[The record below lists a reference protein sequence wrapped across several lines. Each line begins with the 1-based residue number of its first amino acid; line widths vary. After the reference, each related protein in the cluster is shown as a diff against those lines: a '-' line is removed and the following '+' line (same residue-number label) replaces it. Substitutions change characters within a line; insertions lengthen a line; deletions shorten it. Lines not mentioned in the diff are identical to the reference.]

1 MEKEQSFRQMVLVQ
15 LDIQLDIQ
23 YLSNLNLDLNNLTKK
38 LTQNES

>member
-1 MEKEQSFRQMVLVQ
+1 MVLVQ